1 MDDRITLG
9 VLDAVHENEAL
20 TQRSLAQDLGIA
32 LGLTNAYLKRCV
44 RKGLVK
50 VKAVPANRYAY
61 YLTPQGFTEKSR
73 LTAEYLS
80 HSFHFYGRAR
90 EQVGHCFHTAGK
102 NGWHQVALCGAGDL
116 AEIAMLVAMRHPV
129 TVVGVVDAD
138 HGSFEFLGLPVAHNL
153 TGLGEI
159 DTALVTDLRSPQ
171 QTFERLCTEMPAERV
186 LTPELLRV
194 SRKPAAS
201 GGRAEP

>member
-102 NGWHQVALCGAGDL
+102 NGWHLVALCGAGDL

-138 HGSFEFLGLPVAHNL
+138 HGSFEFLGLPVAHSL

-194 SRKPAAS
+194 SRKPADP